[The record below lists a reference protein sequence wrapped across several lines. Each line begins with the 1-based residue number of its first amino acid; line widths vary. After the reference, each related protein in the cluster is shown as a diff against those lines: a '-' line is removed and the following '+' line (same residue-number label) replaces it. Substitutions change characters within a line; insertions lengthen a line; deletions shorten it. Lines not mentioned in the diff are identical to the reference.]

1 MSLAEGMSCG
11 IKMPTVV
18 EGHVPVIGHDEVL
31 RAWRGLELLYDLVSK
46 RGRPPDAL
54 LYTHEDA
61 GLKVKVIQAMVHQLK
76 AGTPFREISQS
87 VVAPAIAL
95 SQRTL
100 QRRLSQYHLSWPA
113 LKQKRI
119 RPTNLSDFGLPPPD
133 CNARLAPAS
142 RIIPLNCWRFL
153 GGT

>member
-113 LKQKRI
+113 LKQEAYQ
-119 RPTNLSDFGLPPPD
+119 TYQSF
-133 CNARLAPAS
+133 RLRSSSS
-142 RIIPLNCWRFL
+142 RL
-153 GGT
+153 